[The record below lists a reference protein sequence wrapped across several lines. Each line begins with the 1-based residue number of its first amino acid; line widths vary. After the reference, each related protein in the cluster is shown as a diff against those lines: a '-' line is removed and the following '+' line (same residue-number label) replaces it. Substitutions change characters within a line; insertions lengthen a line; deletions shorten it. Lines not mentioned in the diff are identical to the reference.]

1 MYHLA
6 QVNIAR
12 ALYPLDDPAMSGF
25 VSRIEEVN
33 ALAESAPGFVWR
45 FKDEEPY
52 ERVFAGERLLF
63 NMSVWQSVE
72 ALREFTYGGLHREL
86 FRDRAQWFARF
97 GAPALAMW
105 WVPAGT
111 RPSVEDAKQ
120 RLDHLAAHGESD
132 FAFTFRRPFAAPE
145 AKAAQRA

>member
-1 MYHLA
+1 MFQLA

-12 ALYPLDDPAMSGF
+12 ALYPLEDPAMIGF
-25 VSRIEEVN
+25 TSRIEEIN

-63 NMSVWQSVE
+63 NMSVWESVE
-72 ALREFTYGGLHREL
+72 ALRKFTYGSAHREL
-86 FRDRAQWFARF
+86 FRDRASWFGKF

-105 WVPAGT
+105 WIAAGS
-111 RPSVEDAKQ
+111 RPTVEEAKA
-120 RLDHLAAHGESD
+120 RLDHLAAHGESE
-132 FAFTFRRPFAAPE
+132 FAFTFRRVFGPPSAR
-145 AKAAQRA
+145 AQQA